1 MPGSRKASLPMSIS
15 GNNLHSDFRERTPA
29 KGAEAGSLSGA
40 KSDWTAKKER
50 GSMLLIRLI
59 AWIAAT
65 LGRRVARLLL
75 YPITLYFVLTAGDAR
90 RASVKYLARVL
101 QRAPRRI
108 EVFRHFHC
116 FAGALLDRVFFLK
129 GRSDLF
135 DIRVIDDA
143 YAAQDSAT
151 RGRGVFLMGAH
162 YGSFEAVRL
171 VSRGN
176 DKLKLVLLMYE
187 DNAKKI
193 NSLMAAI
200 NPQAQQE
207 IVPLGNL
214 SAMLTVKERLDDGA
228 IIGILADRTFSE
240 EKICVLPFLGAPA
253 AFPVGPFKMAAM
265 MRKPVFFMAGV
276 YRGGNRYDIHLE
288 KIADFGDK
296 DALASQTMQEAI
308 DAAMRHYVARIEFFC
323 REAPYNWFNFYDFWQ
338 GDHS

>member
-1 MPGSRKASLPMSIS
+1 MPGKFGGDPGASPAAAAPVKAP
-15 GNNLHSDFRERTPA
+15 
-29 KGAEAGSLSGA
+29 KV
-40 KSDWTAKKER
+40 WTQKKER
-50 GSMLLIRLI
+50 GSMLLLRLI
-59 AWIAAT
+59 AWIATT
-65 LGRRVARLLL
+65 LGRRIARLLL

-90 RASVKYLARVL
+90 RASVKYLARIL
-101 QRAPRRI
+101 QRTPRRI

-135 DIRVIDDA
+135 EIRVIDDA

-171 VSRGN
+171 VSRDN
-176 DKLKLVLLMYE
+176 DKLKLVLLMYAE
-187 DNAKKI
+187 NAQKI
-193 NSLMAAI
+193 GSLMAAI

-228 IIGILADRTFSE
+228 IIGILADRTFSD
-240 EKICVLPFLGAPA
+240 EKTCVLPFLGAPA

-265 MRKPVFFMAGV
+265 MRKPVFLMAGV

-296 DALASQTMQEAI
+296 EAMATQTMQEAI
-308 DAAMRHYVARIEFFC
+308 DAAMRQYAARIEFFC

-338 GDHS
+338 GDHT

>member
-1 MPGSRKASLPMSIS
+1 MQET
-15 GNNLHSDFRERTPA
+15 GNSA
-29 KGAEAGSLSGA
+29 GAP
-40 KSDWTAKKER
+40 KSWTQKKER
-50 GSMLLIRLI
+50 GSFFLIRLI
-59 AWIAAT
+59 VWIAT
-65 LGRRVARLLL
+65 TVSRRVARLLL
-75 YPITLYFVLTAGDAR
+75 YPITLYFVVVVGDSR
-90 RASVKYLARVL
+90 RASSKYLARVL
-101 QRAPRRI
+101 GRTPRWT

-116 FAGALLDRVFFLK
+116 FASALLDRVFFLK

-171 VSRGN
+171 VSRKN
-176 DKLKLVLLMYE
+176 ERLKLVLLMYE
-187 DNAKKI
+187 ENAKKI
-193 NSLMAAI
+193 SSLMAAI

-214 SAMLTVKERLDDGA
+214 SAMLTVKERLDEGA
-228 IIGILADRTFSE
+228 IIGILADRTFSD
-240 EKICVLPFLGAPA
+240 EKTAVLPFFGAPA

-288 KIADFGDK
+288 KIADFGDR
-296 DALASQTMQEAI
+296 DALSSGSLQEAI
-308 DAAMRHYVARIEFFC
+308 DAAMRQYVARIEFFC
-323 REAPYNWFNFYDFWQ
+323 HEAPYNWFNFYDFWQ

>member
-1 MPGSRKASLPMSIS
+1 MSIPR
-15 GNNLHSDFRERTPA
+15 NNLHGGFS
-29 KGAEAGSLSGA
+29 AEPSGSLRETGDSSEMR
-40 KSDWTAKKER
+40 KNWTQKQER

-59 AWIAAT
+59 AWIAT
-65 LGRRVARLLL
+65 TISRRAARLLL
-75 YPITLYFVLTAGDAR
+75 YPITLYFMLTAVDSR
-90 RASVKYLARVL
+90 RASQDYLGRVL
-101 QRAPRRI
+101 QRKPRRI

-151 RGRGVFLMGAH
+151 RGSGVFLMGAH
-162 YGSFEAVRL
+162 YGSFESVRL
-171 VSRGN
+171 ASRSN
-176 DKLKLVLLMYE
+176 EQLKLVLLMYE
-187 DNAKKI
+187 ENAKKI
-193 NSLMAAI
+193 SSLMAAI

-214 SAMLTVKERLDDGA
+214 SAMLTVKERLEEGA
-228 IIGILADRTFSE
+228 IIGILADRTFSD
-240 EKICVLPFLGAPA
+240 EKTCVLPFLGKPA

-288 KIADFGDK
+288 KIADFSDRE
-296 DALASQTMQEAI
+296 ALSGQTMQEAI
-308 DAAMRHYVARIEFFC
+308 DAAMKHYVARIEFFC

-338 GDHS
+338 GGRS